1 MRDNMKKE
9 LCIDTV
15 KAARIRYP
23 ISGATLHSDRGNQCT
38 SDGFRVILAAN
49 NLQQSLSGINHCYD
63 NARMESF
70 FATLKKEL
78 LYRIPTY
85 RMKMSEVKS
94 WILKYVFTY
103 YNTERIYTSNPSELP
118 PAEYI
123 RMLLDETLAA

>member
-1 MRDNMKKE
+1 MPNPWE
-9 LCIDTV
+9 V
-15 KAARIRYP
+15 
-23 ISGATLHSDRGNQCT
+23 TLHSDRVNQCT

-49 NLQQSLSGINHCYD
+49 NLQQSLSGIDHCYD
-63 NARMESF
+63 NAKMESF

-85 RMKMSEVKS
+85 RMKLSKVKS
-94 WILKYVFTY
+94 WIFKYVFTY

-123 RMLLDETLAA
+123 RMLLDETLVA